1 MGFRLEYCIMTNL
14 DIDLE
19 LTRLKN
25 GDSVQLCCQQNGS
38 AVQNVVSVSYL
49 FQWYYTIGILYNDRL
64 SFVNKMGQSYRM

>member
-49 FQWYYTIGILYNDRL
+49 FQWYI
-64 SFVNKMGQSYRM
+64 V